1 MRLSTRYNE
10 LAINLALS
18 ISFNLYHIIF
28 VLISFPLLP
37 ILSIP
42 FFIGTEKAMFFS
54 LSSPRGLNCLS
65 NSFTSSFM
73 IK

>member
-10 LAINLALS
+10 LAISLALS
-18 ISFNLYHIIF
+18 ISFNLYDMIF

-42 FFIGTEKAMFFS
+42 FLLELKRLFFS
-54 LSSPRGLNCLS
+54 LFSPRDLNCLS